1 MIKSKKRLCCILT
14 VIVLA
19 FSFPSN
25 ALASSQNFAGTDIE
39 VRADDVII
47 TRYRIYNGKIQ
58 YRRWNETKQRWVD
71 PFWRDVE

>member
-39 VRADDVII
+39 VRADYNII
-47 TRYRIYNGKIQ
+47 IKYRVHNGKLQ
-58 YRRWNETKQRWVD
+58 YRRWDVSNQR
-71 PFWRDVE
+71 